1 MHGNSSSSQHAQS
14 TAHLSLT
21 ARSQPPIRQHMS
33 PALSE
38 SRTPSDIMRLHKTA
52 FNRINGNDRS
62 RTRVSTTKLKHMFV
76 NNREREELMSAC
88 SIGDVDKVNHILTY
102 TKPNVNPDLV
112 RDSKLRTPLLVAC
125 AGGKAD
131 VVRLL
136 IRWGADV
143 NNPMGDII
151 GNKPLDL
158 AVISSNVDTVLAVL
172 EAGAKVMRPGLS
184 SSSDDPL
191 PGSLRQRQTRS
202 PLRLAESRLD
212 LLIAKRQEQGSSML
226 EEGKQDKNMD
236 QIIQIIK
243 LLKYFSPSS
252 NNPSDKATDTV
263 ANELDELTS
272 KLSSIALNS
281 TTDKPADDLEIM
293 MGLREVITKLHI

>member
-1 MHGNSSSSQHAQS
+1 MHGSSSPSQHTQS

-21 ARSQPPIRQHMS
+21 ARSQPPVRQHMS

-88 SIGDVDKVNHILTY
+88 SIGDVDKGMCCWPAYHLNNGIAESPRLMDYIIVNHILTY

-172 EAGAKVMRPGLS
+172 EAGM
-184 SSSDDPL
+184 
-191 PGSLRQRQTRS
+191 
-202 PLRLAESRLD
+202 
-212 LLIAKRQEQGSSML
+212 LLYAYS
-226 EEGKQDKNMD
+226 KNIWLNP
-236 QIIQIIK
+236 II
-243 LLKYFSPSS
+243 
-252 NNPSDKATDTV
+252 
-263 ANELDELTS
+263 
-272 KLSSIALNS
+272 
-281 TTDKPADDLEIM
+281 
-293 MGLREVITKLHI
+293 

>member
-1 MHGNSSSSQHAQS
+1 
-14 TAHLSLT
+14 
-21 ARSQPPIRQHMS
+21 MS

-172 EAGAKVMRPGLS
+172 EAGAKVMRPGLPSSTGS
-184 SSSDDPL
+184 SSSDETL

-212 LLIAKRQEQGSSML
+212 LLIAKRQEQGASL
-226 EEGKQDKNMD
+226 EDGKQDKNID

-243 LLKYFSPSS
+243 LLKYFSS
-252 NNPSDKATDTV
+252 NDDAKDSV

-272 KLSSIALNS
+272 KLSSIALN
-281 TTDKPADDLEIM
+281 TTTEKPADDLQIM
-293 MGLREVITKLHI
+293 MELRDVITKLHI